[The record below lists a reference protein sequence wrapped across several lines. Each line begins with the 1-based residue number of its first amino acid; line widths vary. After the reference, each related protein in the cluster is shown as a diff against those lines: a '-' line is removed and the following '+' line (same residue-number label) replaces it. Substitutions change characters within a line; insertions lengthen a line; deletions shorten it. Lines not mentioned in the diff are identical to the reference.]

1 MAVEKDLVN
10 KSGAWY
16 SYKNDRIGQGRENAK
31 VWLAEHPEA
40 MNELMNEVRVAY
52 GMEADE
58 TVATPETGEVKQETL
73 EEASSED

>member
-1 MAVEKDLVN
+1 
-10 KSGAWY
+10 
-16 SYKNDRIGQGRENAK
+16 
-31 VWLAEHPEA
+31 